1 MSILDDVPSGWSR
14 LECALCS
21 CYNKTTTITISTT
34 TIMSKLPQSAFTTMV
49 GNPYDSFEPG
59 DVICVTTNA
68 EVKINGNAVMGRGCA
83 EFVRD
88 NFKGSDKK
96 LGVYLKQ
103 YGNRVFRL
111 GEHTYAGRPF
121 QLVTFPT
128 KNQWRDRSDLGLIR
142 KSAQELRSLC
152 DKFGYSRIYIPIP
165 GCTNG
170 YLRWSQVKEELRDL
184 DSRFVVYSLNGR
196 DFQR

>member
-1 MSILDDVPSGWSR
+1 MNSP
-14 LECALCS
+14 A
-21 CYNKTTTITISTT
+21 
-34 TIMSKLPQSAFTTMV
+34 QSMFTTMV
-49 GNPYDSFEPG
+49 GNPYDSFEAG

-68 EVKINGNAVMGRGCA
+68 EVRINGNAVMGRGCA

-96 LGVYLKQ
+96 LGSYLKK

-111 GEHTYAGRPF
+111 GEQRYSGRPF

-128 KNQWRDRSDLGLIR
+128 KNKWRDRSDRALIR
-142 KSAQELRSLC
+142 KSAHELRELC

-170 YLRWSQVKEELRDL
+170 YLWWSQVKIELAEL
-184 DSRFVVYSLNGR
+184 DSRFVVYSLDGQ